1 MDLQGALIA
10 PLNESPILSMQ
21 APVLIRQHPCA
32 VQIPV
37 EEPPILAI
45 KAPILIYSSKALKE
59 PLFELLL

>member
-1 MDLQGALIA
+1 
-10 PLNESPILSMQ
+10 MQ
-21 APVLIRQHPCA
+21 APVLIRQHPCAALCA